1 MERAQAGVTVADPSQ
16 PHIVRS
22 DADDIDLRPELLLE
36 IHVGFASIIARMV
49 ALAIL
54 SPAGLVNDE
63 ISSNDLFALD
73 TKHPDL
79 HGKGRAGAL
88 A

>member
-36 IHVGFASIIARMV
+36 IHELFEPIIARTGSAGDLV
-49 ALAIL
+49 AGGF
-54 SPAGLVNDE
+54 SQ
-63 ISSNDLFALD
+63 LFAPD
-73 TKHPDL
+73 INHPGTLWQRSVADS
-79 HGKGRAGAL
+79 L